1 MILTDRKIEKLYFYC
16 DQSYQMR
23 NTKKVSVWPVGLV
36 GGLKYEG
43 PKCSKDKVTG
53 WYSYWATDRMFR
65 IDFAGLL
72 PHILV

>member
-1 MILTDRKIEKLYFYC
+1 
-16 DQSYQMR
+16 MR